1 MLCGNLAIHEE
12 FEKKLGQFFRKENAL
27 CFSSGYLACVSVITG
42 IARKGDLI
50 LMDKL
55 CHNSL

>member
-12 FEKKLGQFFRKENAL
+12 FEKKLANFFKKEHAL
-27 CFSSGYLACVSVITG
+27 AFSSGYLACVSVITG
-42 IARKGDLI
+42 LARKGDLI